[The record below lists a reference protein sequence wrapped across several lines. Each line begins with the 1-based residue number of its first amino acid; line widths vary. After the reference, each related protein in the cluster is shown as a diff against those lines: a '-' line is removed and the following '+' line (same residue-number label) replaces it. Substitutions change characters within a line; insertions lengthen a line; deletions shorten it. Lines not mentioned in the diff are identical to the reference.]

1 MDHPDID
8 LKALSIEQR
17 LSLLEEIWDR
27 LKPEDDPVTRSQR
40 QELDRRL
47 EDLDRDHNLGI
58 TWDEVL
64 RQTRE
69 RVT

>member
-58 TWDEVL
+58 PWDEVL
-64 RQTRE
+64 RQIRE
-69 RVT
+69 RAT